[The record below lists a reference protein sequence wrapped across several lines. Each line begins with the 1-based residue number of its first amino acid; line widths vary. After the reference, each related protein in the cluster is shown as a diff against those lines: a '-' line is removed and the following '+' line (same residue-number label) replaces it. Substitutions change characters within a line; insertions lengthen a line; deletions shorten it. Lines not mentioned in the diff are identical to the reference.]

1 MLRCPVCDIPLCV
14 MRYEHVLV
22 RFCPDCRGMLV
33 EEPRLAVIKK
43 RRGHTWSTDAKRRIW
58 RQVLRAEEQTEVRCP
73 RCLMPMDTTRLETPD
88 GSFCLDRCDRCHLI
102 WFDAGELEAVQIQY
116 EKRLD
121 GRTPEAW
128 DRIERLAV
136 SQIEHRRQ
144 TEAALQGAGD
154 PTSVEGAVV
163 GVGGGLWWSP
173 QIAAGQ
179 AAAWAVMN
187 LTEAM
192 AEEKAS
198 AERRRLFLKA
208 AVGFLT
214 AGGIL
219 AAYLWWRSK

>member
-14 MRYEHVLV
+14 MRYEHARV

-43 RRGHTWSTDAKRRIW
+43 RRKQTWSADAKRRIA
-58 RQVLRAEEQTEVRCP
+58 REVLRAEEQSEVRCP
-73 RCLMPMDTTRLETPD
+73 QCLMPMDTTRVETPD
-88 GSFCLDRCDRCHLI
+88 GSFRLDRCRRCHLI
-102 WFDAGELEAVQIQY
+102 WFDPGELEAVQIQY
-116 EKRLD
+116 EKALD

-136 SQIEHRRQ
+136 SQIEHRQQ

-163 GVGGGLWWSP
+163 GGGVLWSP
-173 QIAAGQ
+173 HMAAGR
-179 AAAWAVMN
+179 AAAWATAN
-187 LTEAM
+187 LMEAL
-192 AEEKAS
+192 AEERAS
-198 AERRRLFLKA
+198 ARRWLFLKA
-208 AVGFLT
+208 AVGFLA

-219 AAYLWWRSK
+219 AAYLWWRSR